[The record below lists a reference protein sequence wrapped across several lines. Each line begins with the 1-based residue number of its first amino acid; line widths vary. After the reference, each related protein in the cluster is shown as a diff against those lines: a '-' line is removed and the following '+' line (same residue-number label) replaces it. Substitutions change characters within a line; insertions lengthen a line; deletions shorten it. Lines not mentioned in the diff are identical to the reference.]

1 MFSRD
6 ITNALLPEGQAWTP
20 LDDSDYDK
28 LINGIAAN
36 SEAIRLQ
43 LEQLRYIRDP
53 RRTSIL
59 SDLENEYAVVPT
71 ATATDDE
78 RRERLA
84 IAMFRRSEIPT
95 YELLEE
101 KLRAAGFDNIH
112 VYENSP
118 VVNPNIFLAQSFN
131 MVCGGLLPG
140 GNDAQCGEPEA
151 YCAFI
156 GGEFLVNGEI
166 YIQGPNYSFL
176 CGEVLCQCGEDLA
189 YAGQYDG
196 IYLIPIQYDVPPT
209 GYWPMV
215 FFIGGDATRDPVTG
229 ELTEI
234 QIASIQIERK
244 YEFRRIILKY
254 KPMASWAGL
263 VVVYQ

>member
-6 ITNALLPEGQAWTP
+6 IINALLPDGQAWSP
-20 LDDSDYDK
+20 LAASDYDK
-28 LINGIAAN
+28 LLNGIAEN
-36 SEAIRLQ
+36 SEAVRLQ

-59 SDLENEYAVVPT
+59 SDLEKEYAITPS
-71 ATATDDE
+71 ATATEDE

-101 KLRAAGFDNIH
+101 KLRAAGFDVY

-118 VVNPNIFLAQSFN
+118 AVNPNIFLAQSFN
-131 MVCGGLLPG
+131 MTCGDLLPG

-176 CGEVLCQCGEDLA
+176 CGEALAQCGEELA
-189 YAGQYDG
+189 FAGQYDG
-196 IYLIPIQYDVPPT
+196 IYLIPIEYNNPPA
-209 GYWPMV
+209 GYWSMV
-215 FFIGGDATRDPVTG
+215 FFVGGDATRDPVTG

-234 QIASIQIERK
+234 QIASVPIERK

-254 KPMASWAGL
+254 KPLASWAGL